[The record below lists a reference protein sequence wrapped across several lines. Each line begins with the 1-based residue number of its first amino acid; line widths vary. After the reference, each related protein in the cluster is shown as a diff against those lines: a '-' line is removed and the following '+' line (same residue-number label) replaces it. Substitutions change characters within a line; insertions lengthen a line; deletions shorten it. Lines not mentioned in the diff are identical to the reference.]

1 MKKIISVVICMV
13 IVLAAHICIA
23 EQIVVM
29 DEYELL
35 TQQEIDD
42 GVQLDPDTLFAYK
55 ILDDDTVIIVRY
67 CWYHTKVDI
76 PEQIAGKRVSE
87 IGAYAFDETG
97 VQDIF
102 LSHEDIVIDECA
114 FEYTNATVWIPTGHP
129 TLRIITGLIRID
141 DSSVDYCIS
150 AENGAEY
157 RYYTEID

>member
-13 IVLAAHICIA
+13 MVLATHICIA

-55 ILDDDTVIIVRY
+55 ILDDDTVYIVRY

-97 VQDIF
+97 VKDIF
-102 LSHEDIVIDECA
+102 LSHEDIHIDECA
-114 FEYTNATVWIPTGHP
+114 FEYTNATVWIPAGHP
-129 TLRIITGLIRID
+129 TLRIITGLMRIEEG
-141 DSSVDYCIS
+141 SIEYYSIT
-150 AENGAEY
+150 ENGVKY
-157 RYYTEID
+157 KYYIEFE